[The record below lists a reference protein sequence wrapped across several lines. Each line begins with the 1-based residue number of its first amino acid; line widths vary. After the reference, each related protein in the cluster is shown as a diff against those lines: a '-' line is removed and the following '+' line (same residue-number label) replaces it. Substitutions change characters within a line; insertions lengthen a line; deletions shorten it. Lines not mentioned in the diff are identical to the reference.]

1 MKASHQN
8 IEYVARIQ
16 QVALQHHEETFRRLE
31 RKMGNLDAQVEKLC
45 ESNYPNNQI
54 KMVAELRSKN
64 ILTPLEAKKRK
75 TETVET
81 HKESEEVNP

>member
-1 MKASHQN
+1 M
-8 IEYVARIQ
+8 
-16 QVALQHHEETFRRLE
+16 
-31 RKMGNLDAQVEKLC
+31 EKLC

-81 HKESEEVNP
+81 HKESEEVNPREKENDNAIISETLIDKDSP